1 VKRNTS
7 IAGLVIGLA
16 VIVSFAVSPAPAQQ
30 DFEKQFMEKH
40 QKEMAAFMNKCS
52 ACHSLQRV
60 FAKKRTKEEWGKILE
75 QMAGKPHAMIS
86 QDERKNIQNWIDLM
100 ESALQVG
107 P

>member
-1 VKRNTS
+1 MRKN
-7 IAGLVIGLA
+7 IFLMGLMVVA
-16 VIVSFAVSPAPAQQ
+16 VILSFAVWPASAQP
-30 DFEKQFMEKH
+30 DLEKKFMEKH
-40 QKEMAAFMNKCS
+40 QKEMAAFMDKCS

-60 FAKKRTKEEWGKILE
+60 FAQKRTKEEWGKILE

-86 QDERKNIQNWIDLM
+86 QDDRKNIQNWIDMM